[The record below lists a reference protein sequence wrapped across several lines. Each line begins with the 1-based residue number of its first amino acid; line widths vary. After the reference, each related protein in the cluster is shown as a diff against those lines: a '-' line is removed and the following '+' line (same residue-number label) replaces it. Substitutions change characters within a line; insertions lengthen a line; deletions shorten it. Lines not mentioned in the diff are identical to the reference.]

1 MGDNRNIDAPASRA
15 APPPVPRAVLRQAGR
30 RPDRAAV
37 EYGGGSWTYAELVR
51 QADAVRTRL
60 VASGLRPGERV
71 ALMLDRSPDL
81 VAAALG
87 VLLAG
92 GTYVG
97 LDVREPPA
105 RLATMLADAD
115 ARAVLT
121 DEAGAARLPPGRP
134 VFLVA
139 AEPGNGATTAVA
151 PDEPSPAQPCY
162 VTYTSG
168 STGTP
173 KGVEVTHGGAAN
185 LVRWYGERFAVGEGD
200 RMPQLA
206 RPSFDGW
213 SLEVW
218 PCLAHGATLCIPPD
232 GVLRSAE
239 GLTRWLTDERI
250 TVCFLTTALGT
261 EVLAQPWD
269 ASRSRL
275 RAFLVGG
282 EQLRADPPAHLP
294 FAVYNV
300 YGPTETA
307 MLATCHD
314 FATAGASTGPPPI
327 GVPLTGVTAHVLDER
342 LRPVAAGGTGELYL
356 GGSGV
361 AQGYL
366 SRPGLT
372 AARFVADPFAGG
384 PARLYRTGDVV
395 RPLPGGALE
404 FVGRADSQV
413 KLRGF
418 RIEPGE
424 VESAARALPSV
435 GDAVAVVHE
444 PASGSAL
451 LVLHVIP
458 ADSAAPPE
466 PNALRKE
473 LAAVLPDYLT
483 PAGVRVLA
491 AFPTNGHG
499 KIDRAALAAL
509 RPHDESPSDAGPL
522 TGLEG
527 LLAELWCE
535 VLPITA
541 AGRDDSFFDLGGDS
555 LTAMRVAAKARR
567 RGLRLGAEDLFEHEV
582 LSELAAA
589 LEEAGA
595 QA

>member
-1 MGDNRNIDAPASRA
+1 MADNRNTDEPASRA
-15 APPPVPRAVLRQAGR
+15 APPAVPLAVLHQAARHPGR
-30 RPDRAAV
+30 PAV
-37 EYGGGSWTYAELVR
+37 EHDGGSLTYAELVR
-51 QADAVRTRL
+51 HADAVRTRL
-60 VASGLRPGERV
+60 VANGLRPGGRV
-71 ALMLDRSPDL
+71 ALLLDRSPDL

-92 GTYVG
+92 GAYVG

-105 RLATMLADAD
+105 RLATMLADAG
-115 ARAVLT
+115 APPVLT
-121 DEAGAARLPPGRP
+121 DEAGAARLPPGHP
-134 VFLVA
+134 VI
-139 AEPGNGATTAVA
+139 PVA
-151 PDEPSPAQPCY
+151 PGPGSGTPAVVAPLLGQPCY

-185 LVRWYGERFAVGEGD
+185 LVQWYGERFAVGAAD
-200 RMPQLA
+200 RMPQIA

-232 GVLRSAE
+232 RVFRSAE
-239 GLTRWLTDERI
+239 GLARWLGDERI

-261 EVLAQPWD
+261 AVLAQPWH

-314 FATAGASTGPPPI
+314 FASGGASAGPPPI
-327 GVPLTGVTAHVLDER
+327 GVPLTGVTGHVLDER
-342 LRPVAAGGTGELYL
+342 LRPVPIGGTGELYL
-356 GGSGV
+356 GGRGV

-366 SRPGLT
+366 DRPGLT

-384 PARLYRTGDVV
+384 PARLYRSGDVV
-395 RPLPGGALE
+395 RLLRGGALE

-424 VESAARALPSV
+424 VESAARALPPV
-435 GDAVAVVHE
+435 ADAVAVVHE
-444 PASGSAL
+444 PAPGSGI

-458 ADSAAPPE
+458 ADPAAPPE
-466 PNALRKE
+466 PDALRKE
-473 LAAVLPDYLT
+473 LAAILPDYLT
-483 PAGVRVLA
+483 PAAVRVLA
-491 AFPTNGHG
+491 AFPTNAHG
-499 KIDRAALAAL
+499 KTDRAALAAL
-509 RPHDESPSDAGPL
+509 PPQAGPAAGAGTL

-527 LLAELWCE
+527 LIAELWCE

-541 AGRDDSFFDLGGDS
+541 ADRDDSFFDLGGDS
-555 LTAMRVAAKARR
+555 LAAMRVAAKARK

-589 LEEAGA
+589 LEGTEA

>member
-1 MGDNRNIDAPASRA
+1 MADNRNTDNPASRA
-15 APPPVPRAVLRQAGR
+15 APSAVPLAVLSQAERHPGGL
-30 RPDRAAV
+30 AV
-37 EYGGGSWTYAELVR
+37 EHDGDSWTYAELVR
-51 QADAVRTRL
+51 HADAVRTRL
-60 VASGLRPGERV
+60 VAAGLRRGGRV
-71 ALMLDRSPDL
+71 ALMLDRSPEL

-105 RLATMLADAD
+105 RLATMLADAG
-115 ARAVLT
+115 APPVLT
-121 DEAGAARLPPGRP
+121 DEAGAARLPPGHP
-134 VFLVA
+134 VVLVA
-139 AEPGNGATTAVA
+139 PEPGSDTPAAVTPLPGQA
-151 PDEPSPAQPCY
+151 CY

-168 STGTP
+168 STGAP

-185 LVRWYGERFAVGEGD
+185 LVHWYGERFAIGEAD
-200 RMPQLA
+200 RMPQIA

-232 GVLRSAE
+232 SAFRSAE
-239 GLTRWLTDERI
+239 GLVRWLGDERI

-275 RAFLVGG
+275 RAFLIGG

-314 FATAGASTGPPPI
+314 FASAGGSAGAPPI
-327 GVPLTGVTAHVLDER
+327 GVPLAGVTAHVLDER
-342 LRPVAAGGTGELYL
+342 LRPVPTGGTGELYL
-356 GGSGV
+356 GGRGV

-366 SRPGLT
+366 GRPGLT
-372 AARFVADPFAGG
+372 AARFVADPFAAD
-384 PARLYRTGDVV
+384 PARLYRSGDVV
-395 RPLPGGALE
+395 RLLPGDALE

-424 VESAARALPSV
+424 LESVARALPPV

-444 PASGSAL
+444 PTPDSGL

-458 ADSAAPPE
+458 ADPAAPPE
-466 PNALRKE
+466 PDALRKE

-483 PAGVRVLA
+483 PAAVRVLA
-491 AFPTNGHG
+491 AFPTNTHG
-499 KIDRAALAAL
+499 KTDRAALAAL
-509 RPHDESPSDAGPL
+509 PPQAGEAAGAGAL

-541 AGRDDSFFDLGGDS
+541 VGRDDSFFDLGGDS
-555 LTAMRVAAKARR
+555 LAAMRVASKARG

-589 LEEAGA
+589 LQETEA
-595 QA
+595 QT